1 MTTSPTPPEPEN
13 ASEETF
19 LPSVAKPVRP
29 LAGPL
34 TIGAAVLAG
43 VLVFNLMNGHRQG
56 AARVQAKATS
66 TAQAPISAD
75 APPDLVALQQAARA
89 PESTTSLAPAVSAPL
104 PLASAPITL
113 ATAAPG
119 PVAPIV
125 DGERRR
131 APALVV
137 DFTGSGAANGPTP
150 AATPGAASTAKAAT
164 NGLNADEQFAERVGG
179 GQADIARASLIG
191 HPQYVVPQGAMI
203 PAVLETALNSDLP
216 GFARAVVSQ
225 DVRAFDGSRVVIP
238 RGSRVIGQYR
248 SAVAQ
253 GQSRAFVIWTRIV
266 RPDGATIQIGSPATD
281 PLGRAGLEGKVNR
294 HFFEQFGGSVLLS
307 VVNAAVT
314 NLANRSGS
322 QIIIGSAQD
331 AIGLG
336 ALAARPATVSPTIK
350 VSQGAPVRIFVAK
363 DLDFSTVPDLTP

>member
-1 MTTSPTPPEPEN
+1 MTAAPTPPEPEGDP
-13 ASEETF
+13 AESF
-19 LPSVAKPVRP
+19 LPSVAKPVRG

-43 VLVFNLMNGHRQG
+43 VLVFNLMNGQRQG
-56 AARVQAKATS
+56 AARVQAKSTA

-75 APPDLVALQQAARA
+75 APPDLVALQEAARA
-89 PESTTSLAPAVSAPL
+89 PQPATSLFPPASAPL
-104 PLASAPITL
+104 PVASAPL
-113 ATAAPG
+113 ALVAAGTGPAAP
-119 PVAPIV
+119 VV

-131 APALVV
+131 APTLVV
-137 DFTGSGAANGPTP
+137 DFTGSGAANGQAAP
-150 AATPGAASTAKAAT
+150 ATPGAASTAKAAT

-179 GQADIARASLIG
+179 GQADVARASLIA

-331 AIGLG
+331 AVSLG

-363 DLDFSTVPDLTP
+363 DLDFSSVPDLAP